1 MTLLPLKLLN
11 LISSLFLLSLDLS
24 YTETLSISVVQLW
37 VVPTPPNWN
46 WLLQI
51 PPSSMT
57 PRTPF
62 LLESHLIWILGWSN
76 EKLYGPMHVQ
86 LKGFPQ
92 MAFLSIV
99 LEVLITGLVGALNVD
114 TQPGPQSICR
124 YGPVLSM
131 QRHRGKLLADWG
143 FCFLHG
149 RKLLVALWSPPPC
162 HQVGEHLAAASF
174 PCWERKKKKKKSHA
188 HFS

>member
-124 YGPVLSM
+124 YGPVLLKPPHNRHSTFLNPSFHKWSKVM
-131 QRHRGKLLADWG
+131 TYMLRENQRQIREVTKKVQDQMASW
-143 FCFLHG
+143 
-149 RKLLVALWSPPPC
+149 VNSTI
-162 HQVGEHLAAASF
+162 HL
-174 PCWERKKKKKKSHA
+174 KKS
-188 HFS
+188 